1 MVPGRI
7 STVLIERYGREICR
21 WRIRVSR
28 ARERAD
34 QKSEDTSEHD
44 HDIVDEEGGN
54 DDDKEVRRGSTVVRG
69 RVSTSKPAAE
79 AEGGVVPSFRRP

>member
-28 ARERAD
+28 ARERAG

-44 HDIVDEEGGN
+44 HDDDDIVDDEGGN
-54 DDDKEVRRGSTVVRG
+54 DDDKEVRRGSTVVRS

-79 AEGGVVPSFRRP
+79 GRRVA